1 MSGTKDDEP
10 TSPQGVD
17 AKAEAGCPVAND
29 SVTAGGSESEN
40 PAIDSP
46 TPKTG
51 GRPHTLKDW
60 WPNSL
65 DLSVLHAHSSKGN
78 PLGEDFRYDREF
90 ATLDVEALKR
100 DVTEV
105 LTTSQSWWPADFG
118 HYGGLMIRMS
128 WHSAGTYR
136 IYDGR
141 GGAGDGS
148 QRFAPLNSWPDN
160 ANLDKARR
168 LLWPVKQKYGQ
179 AVSWADLLV
188 LAGNV
193 ALESMGF
200 ETFGFGFGREDVW
213 EPEEIFWGPED
224 TWLGDERYADERE
237 LHESLGAV
245 QMGLIYVNPEGP
257 NGNPDPLASARDIRE
272 TFARMAM
279 NDEETVALIA
289 GGHTFGKTHGAGD
302 ADLVG
307 PEPEGAPLEEQG
319 LGWKSSFGSGKGED
333 AITSGLEVTWTDR
346 PTEWSNRFFEIL
358 FGFEWELAESP
369 AGAKQWVAKDAEE
382 IIPGP
387 TPESAKRKPTMLTSD
402 LALRFDPAYEKIS
415 RRFLENPEEFRLAF
429 AKAWY
434 KLLHRDM
441 GPVSRFLGPWVAEPQ
456 LWQDPVPA
464 VDHELVTDSDID
476 ELKARVLESGLTTA
490 QLVSTAWASAASF
503 RSTDKRGGANGA
515 RIRLEPQRSWEVNQP
530 DQLTTVLETLEGIQ
544 RDFNANGTG
553 EVSLADL
560 IVIAGA
566 AAVEK
571 AARDAGVEVKVPVR
585 PGRTDATQEQTDADS
600 FRVLEP
606 RADGFRNYLRP
617 GEKTQ
622 PEVLLVDRAYMLDLT
637 APEMTV
643 LVGGLRQLGANVGGA
658 AHGVFT
664 DRPGVLSNDF
674 FANLLSPGT
683 RWKAAEDGENVYEIR
698 DLETDEVKWT
708 ATPVDLIFGSNSQLR
723 ALAEVYASSDATEKF
738 VRDFVAAWTKVM
750 ELDRFDLA

>member
-141 GGAGDGS
+141 GGGGDGS

-319 LGWKSSFGSGKGED
+319 LGWRSSFGSGKGED

-382 IIPGP
+382 FIPGP

-456 LWQDPVPA
+456 LWQDPVPP

-476 ELKARVLESGLTTA
+476 ELKARVLESDLTTA